1 MFLNASNPIDFMFY
15 YLICLFFMVSFH
27 SYHLPVTPIFY
38 SYNIQWTVLL
48 GWCKSNCDFCLV
60 GIYHLILNTFWNK
73 YGYVIPHFTT
83 CLSLCCFFFA
93 NDLLLAVYFICIL
106 DYGNDVR
113 QKSKFKWFSYI
124 WVQNGSKS
132 SRVNLPHL
140 AQELLTNIQH
150 SGGPGSF
157 AKKTRAL
164 KISVV
169 ASHQKL
175 KMTNWEHHRSWSSY
189 NYTRSCWIQCRP
201 FYGRLAFEANWKGEK
216 AQ

>member
-1 MFLNASNPIDFMFY
+1 MSFTV
-15 YLICLFFMVSFH
+15 FFF
-27 SYHLPVTPIFY
+27 F
-38 SYNIQWTVLL
+38 
-48 GWCKSNCDFCLV
+48 
-60 GIYHLILNTFWNK
+60 
-73 YGYVIPHFTT
+73 
-83 CLSLCCFFFA
+83 FFFA

-124 WVQNGSKS
+124 WLQNGSKS
-132 SRVNLPHL
+132 SRDNLPHL

-150 SGGPGSF
+150 SGSSGSF

-164 KISVV
+164 KISVM

-189 NYTRSCWIQCRP
+189 NFTRSCWIQCRP